1 MGRPDPRFAGVA
13 LPAPEFADDDGGAD
27 PRLAA
32 ALQRHAAG
40 APVRYEVLVA
50 LATARLLVP
59 VVAVLDSDHGDGPL
73 REEKDSHMATVT
85 LVNADGRRGLLAFT
99 STAALRAW
107 RTDARPVAASAPRV
121 GRAALD
127 EGADAVLLDA
137 AGPVPYAVE
146 GAALVALAAG
156 AAYHPVTDPAVAAA
170 VRAVVDRVRPGAA
183 LAVGDGRPHGCDLL
197 VEVALDPEQAARLGE
212 ALAADA
218 TLRSCCQDGIAV
230 TTR

>member
-1 MGRPDPRFAGVA
+1 MGRPDPRFAGVT
-13 LPAPEFADDDGGAD
+13 LPTPEFADDDGGAD

-85 LVNADGRRGLLAFT
+85 LVND
-99 STAALRAW
+99 
-107 RTDARPVAASAPRV
+107 
-121 GRAALD
+121 
-127 EGADAVLLDA
+127 
-137 AGPVPYAVE
+137 
-146 GAALVALAAG
+146 
-156 AAYHPVTDPAVAAA
+156 
-170 VRAVVDRVRPGAA
+170 
-183 LAVGDGRPHGCDLL
+183 DGRPRVIDLL